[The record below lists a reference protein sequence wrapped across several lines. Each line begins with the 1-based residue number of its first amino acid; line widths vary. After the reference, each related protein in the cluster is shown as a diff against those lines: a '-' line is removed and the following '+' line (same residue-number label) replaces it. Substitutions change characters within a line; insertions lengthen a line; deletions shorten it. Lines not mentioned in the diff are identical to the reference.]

1 MQDETARPSC
11 CLLAGPKRM
20 ADEPVPDGTKYTVI
34 KHTVML
40 TQGEQG
46 VIEATAYHGLPKD
59 CQICCSHE

>member
-1 MQDETARPSC
+1 
-11 CLLAGPKRM
+11 M